1 MSSTAWKHDTQELGE
16 LIRTH
21 VLPRLAD
28 LEVEVHT
35 LRKAVYPWVQH
46 MKENG
51 SNMNELQEKREFFR
65 VLDEDTI
72 RELLTLK
79 AKYSNGA
86 TDHRLEFKML
96 FGSNHG
102 CKD

>member
-1 MSSTAWKHDTQELGE
+1 MEWNHDTQELGE
-16 LIRTH
+16 LIRTQ

-28 LEVEVHT
+28 LEMELHT

-86 TDHRLEFKML
+86 SDHRLEFKML
-96 FGSNHG
+96 FNINNGGEN
-102 CKD
+102 

>member
-1 MSSTAWKHDTQELGE
+1 MTWTHDTQALGE

-28 LEVEVHT
+28 LEMEIHT

-51 SNMNELQEKREFFR
+51 SNMNELREKREFFK

-72 RELLTLK
+72 RELLELK
-79 AKYSNGA
+79 AKYSNGG

-96 FGSNHG
+96 FDNTHGSDH
-102 CKD
+102 

>member
-1 MSSTAWKHDTQELGE
+1 MAWNHNVQDVGE

-21 VLPRLAD
+21 VLPRLND
-28 LEVEVHT
+28 LEIELYT

-51 SNMNELQEKREFFR
+51 SNLNELQEKRDFFR

-72 RELLTLK
+72 RELLELK

-96 FGSNHG
+96 FTN
-102 CKD
+102 K